1 MQIKLNNLFNKL
13 NKEKYD
19 KYLELV
25 PDFKKEKTQKFT
37 TIVLTLVAVIIL
49 SIFAINPTLS
59 TIANLRKQVEDAK
72 FVKERLDQ
80 KINNLSLLQTKYNS
94 IQTDLPVIYEAI
106 PQKSEAPKFTGQIQS
121 IAQKSNLSI
130 TNFQATEITPF
141 SKNLFSY
148 YLFSMSAKG
157 DYQNIMNFLNQL
169 ISMQRI
175 ITVSNIDIN
184 QITTE
189 STQLQVNMR
198 GQVFFKK

>member
-1 MQIKLNNLFNKL
+1 MQIKLSNLFNKL
-13 NKEKYD
+13 NNEKYD

-72 FVKERLDQ
+72 FVKEKLDQ

-106 PQKSEAPKFTGQIQS
+106 PQKSEAPKFTGQVQS

-130 TNFQATEITPF
+130 TSFQATEITPF
-141 SKNLFSY
+141 AKSLFSY
-148 YLFSMSAKG
+148 YSFSISAKG
-157 DYQNIMNFLNQL
+157 DYQNIMDFLNQL

-175 ITVSNIDIN
+175 ITASNININ
-184 QITTE
+184 QITTG